1 MAREGLR
8 KRAAGPAAAEPA
20 AKKTKAQQKPQGV
33 VKKTVA
39 AVKEK
44 VAAFKA
50 VPNGSS
56 AKDAPEVGD
65 FVDLTSFGGE
75 FETQDGKKVTMK
87 ELVDESKAG
96 VVLFT
101 YPKASTPGW

>member
-1 MAREGLR
+1 LR
-8 KRAAGPAAAEPA
+8 KRPSASTAAEPP
-20 AKKTKAQQKPQGV
+20 AKKAKAAPKPKGAVKKVVAV
-33 VKKTVA
+33 VKSKVA
-39 AVKEK
+39 AVTGT
-44 VAAFKA
+44 
-50 VPNGSS
+50 PNGSA
-56 AKDAPEVGD
+56 AKGAPEVGD
-65 FVDLTSFGGE
+65 IVDLAEFGGE